1 MRQFIVLIAG
11 LFTALGLTVIG
22 AGTAGAAPNVE
33 GATYDEAS
41 AVIQRMNGV
50 PVIASRYGSQLEQ
63 GNCIVT
69 DAWDGSFV
77 RDAQGFPSGAREVML
92 SLNCNARVAAAG
104 RPGNSVTTPEGKSW
118 KTVEH
123 NAQLINRNP
132 EVCEESADTQ
142 AFCIRFCRQHSDM
155 CSYSG

>member
-22 AGTAGAAPNVE
+22 AGSAGAAPNVA
-33 GATYDEAS
+33 GSTYDQA
-41 AVIQRMNGV
+41 AAAIKRQNGV
-50 PVIASRYGSQLEQ
+50 PIIAARYGSQLHESD
-63 GNCIVT
+63 CIVT

-77 RDAQGFPSGAREVML
+77 RDVQGFRSGRREVML
-92 SLNCNARVAAAG
+92 TLNCNARVAAAG
-104 RPGNSVTTPEGKSW
+104 RPGNSVITPEGKSW

-132 EVCEESADTQ
+132 EVCEESSAAQ
-142 AFCIRFCRQHSDM
+142 AFCIRFCRQHSGM

>member
-1 MRQFIVLIAG
+1 MRKFILLIAG
-11 LFTALGLTVIG
+11 VCTALGLTAIG
-22 AGTAGAAPNVE
+22 APSAVAAPNVT
-33 GATYDEAS
+33 GSTYDEAS
-41 AVIQRMNGV
+41 AVIKRINGV
-50 PVIASRYGSQLEQ
+50 PVIAARYGSQLDE
-63 GNCIVT
+63 GDCIVT

-77 RDAQGFPSGAREVML
+77 RDAQGFPSGRREVVVT
-92 SLNCNARVAAAG
+92 LNCNARVAAAG

-142 AFCIRFCRQHSDM
+142 AFCIRFCNQHSSL